1 VAIAD
6 IERRR
11 KKQLDEVSEWRRH
24 KSNDVTRQ
32 VHSSQRLAQVHFLAK
47 RAELRRSIIDD
58 IIKKRQLLRDEMLH
72 CDGSVTTLPSESTL
86 RQYREQNTKQNKEV
100 IEISSTIGFPI
111 SGKPTGLQESESEMD
126 IQMIQ
131 QHTAPSEKS
140 RISYIT

>member
-1 VAIAD
+1 M
-6 IERRR
+6 
-11 KKQLDEVSEWRRH
+11 Q
-24 KSNDVTRQ
+24 
-32 VHSSQRLAQVHFLAK
+32 AK

-72 CDGSVTTLPSESTL
+72 YDGSGTDCDEDECHFLFSQNCSGANNVAVTTLPSESTL

-126 IQMIQ
+126 IQMVLQFDAHGVSSPRLCYFIN
-131 QHTAPSEKS
+131 H
-140 RISYIT
+140 